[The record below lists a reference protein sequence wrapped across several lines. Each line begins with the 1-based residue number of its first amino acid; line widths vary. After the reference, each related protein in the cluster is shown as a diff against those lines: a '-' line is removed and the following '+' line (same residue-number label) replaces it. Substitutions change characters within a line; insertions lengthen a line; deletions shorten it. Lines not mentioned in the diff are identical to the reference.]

1 MNRVVPELTDVH
13 HIKLCYS
20 KDTYCGHPRQCPIYN
35 YGNGEIVVIHHHA
48 PATYQTR
55 EDIRHGQTGYKGR
68 AKILL
73 QRSYDHG
80 QTWSHE
86 NEVVIWDDSR
96 PLEEKR
102 AILWQADEPGVTREQ
117 IDLASPD
124 TAIYFARPRTGPAD
138 ADGGRLW
145 NALLSALPIEVT
157 HGRLFRHEWHHR
169 HRLNMCMWME
179 LPLYSFPTVRRWQRQ
194 PWDQVRII
202 TSWGYT
208 AQTTTV

>member
-35 YGNGEIVVIHHHA
+35 YGDGEIVVIHHHA
-48 PATYQTR
+48 PAAYQTR

-68 AKILL
+68 AQILL

-86 NEVVIWDDSR
+86 NDVVIWDDSR

-102 AILWQADEPGVTREQ
+102 AILWQADEPGSPANRSTS
-117 IDLASPD
+117 LARTQRSTSPVH
-124 TAIYFARPRTGPAD
+124 RRVPRMMTD
-138 ADGGRLW
+138 SRRW
-145 NALLSALPIEVT
+145 NALPSVPPIGVT
-157 HGRLFRHEWHHR
+157 HGRPFRHE
-169 HRLNMCMWME
+169 
-179 LPLYSFPTVRRWQRQ
+179 
-194 PWDQVRII
+194 
-202 TSWGYT
+202 
-208 AQTTTV
+208 